1 MSDRGVLLVFTC
13 LDFIMNTVYS
23 STYPTNHLLLPQS
36 CTLTTYQNTTSSYT
50 STLKMEDLEKHEN
63 LLLILNTSKPGKD
76 SHRQT

>member
-1 MSDRGVLLVFTC
+1 MSDQGVLLVFTC

-36 CTLTTYQNTTSSYT
+36 CTLTTYQNTSSYT